1 MPFGLSGS
9 SSTNSAATTFGNFKI
24 VELLTAKRFD
34 VTGTPNPFN
43 FSSVDVTTLFPTHS
57 GEVRQEQISA
67 KDIRDF
73 ATSGDNISKPNFRAT
88 DSQTQ
93 ESALA
98 GSGFSP
104 AGNREQETISMDEIH
119 SSSYTTN
126 L

>member
-1 MPFGLSGS
+1 MLIPILILLLLLLILLLSILH
-9 SSTNSAATTFGNFKI
+9 ATTN
-24 VELLTAKRFD
+24 T
-34 VTGTPNPFN
+34 N
-43 FSSVDVTTLFPTHS
+43 
-57 GEVRQEQISA
+57 Q
-67 KDIRDF
+67 
-73 ATSGDNISKPNFRAT
+73 SKPNFRAT